1 MVAEAKSFLVE
12 DARIIFRNFE
22 GKEGQYNRK
31 GERSFAVVL
40 EQEVADA
47 LVADGW
53 NVKYLSPQD
62 EGEPETPYIQVS
74 VNFNNRPPRVVMITS
89 TSRTNLTEES
99 IEVLDWAEIQHV
111 DLIARGYDWE
121 VNGKT
126 GTKAYLKSLFV
137 TIEED
142 ELERKYGVNHKE
154 DVDD

>member
-1 MVAEAKSFLVE
+1 MAAEAKSFLVE

-31 GERSFAVVL
+31 GERSFAVIL
-40 EQEVADA
+40 EPDDADA
-47 LVADGW
+47 LLADGW
-53 NVKYLSPQD
+53 NVKYLRAQD
-62 EGEPETPYIQVS
+62 EGESETPYIQIS

-89 TSRTNLTEES
+89 TARTNLTEES
-99 IEVLDWAEIQHV
+99 IEVLDWAEIQYV

>member
-1 MVAEAKSFLVE
+1 MAAEAKSFLVE
-12 DARIIFRNFE
+12 DARIVFRNFE
-22 GKEGQYNRK
+22 GKAGQYNRK

-53 NVKYLSPQD
+53 NVKYLRAQD

-111 DLIARGYDWE
+111 DLIARGFDWE
-121 VNGKT
+121 RNGKT

-154 DVDD
+154 DVND